1 MKKIIFA
8 IFMMSAAG
16 AFAEA
21 APSWIDFSTTGPD
34 LYADGTQV
42 LDNEVYALVWVANA
56 AEFAGFNAKGEL
68 VDDAANKL
76 ICRAAVAKNGAC
88 PFIRYM
94 LDGGN
99 QNLPNGEFRVYLLDT
114 RVKYEDGTAK
124 AGVKNA
130 GGTFV
135 AVNGYEKVN
144 AEIVKGGSVA
154 VDKENAASGAG
165 ALATILPADVPQP
178 VIRSFD
184 YADGRVL
191 LKVANTV
198 PYVQYTVEGY
208 TALGGEGTVV
218 ADGVNGKDGTVNLIV
233 ESPGDFRFF
242 KVIRSK

>member
-1 MKKIIFA
+1 MKKILCSAFLISAMSVFA
-8 IFMMSAAG
+8 
-16 AFAEA
+16 A

-34 LYADGTQV
+34 LYADGSQV
-42 LDNEVYALVWVANA
+42 LDNEVYALVWVAKS
-56 AEFAGFNAKGEL
+56 AEFAGFNAKGEI
-68 VDDAANKL
+68 VDSTVNKL
-76 ICRAAVAKNGAC
+76 ICRAAVAKDGAC

-99 QNLPNGEFRVYLLDT
+99 QDLTGGEFRVYLLDT

-124 AGVKNA
+124 AGVRNA
-130 GGTFV
+130 GGAFV
-135 AVNGYEKVN
+135 VVNGYEKVN
-144 AEIVKGGSVA
+144 AKIAKGGTVA
-154 VDKENAASGAG
+154 VAKENAASGAD
-165 ALATILPADVPQP
+165 ALASLLPADVPQP

-198 PYVQYTVEGY
+198 PYVQYTVEGFMK
-208 TALGGEGTVV
+208 LGAEGTVV
-218 ADGVNGKDGTVNLIV
+218 ANGVNGKEGTVNLIV

>member
-1 MKKIIFA
+1 MKKILCLAFLISAMSVFA
-8 IFMMSAAG
+8 
-16 AFAEA
+16 A

-34 LYADGTQV
+34 LYADGSQV
-42 LDNEVYALVWVANA
+42 LDNEVYALVWVAKS
-56 AEFAGFNAKGEL
+56 AEFAGFNAKGEI
-68 VDDAANKL
+68 VDSTVNKL
-76 ICRAAVAKNGAC
+76 ICRAAVAKDGAC

-99 QNLPNGEFRVYLLDT
+99 QDLNDGEFRVYLLDT
-114 RVKYEDGTAK
+114 RIKYEDGTAK
-124 AGVKNA
+124 AGVKNDSGA
-130 GGTFV
+130 FV

-144 AEIVKGGSVA
+144 AKIVKGGTVA
-154 VDKENAASGAG
+154 VAKENAASGAD
-165 ALATILPADVPQP
+165 ALASLLPADVPQP

-198 PYVQYTVEGY
+198 PYVQYTVEGFMK
-208 TALGGEGTVV
+208 LGAEGTVV
-218 ADGVNGKDGTVNLIV
+218 ANGVNGKEGTVNLIV